1 MRKQDAENICYLI
14 SLYKLR
20 STKYDNLKT
29 WIEEQRD
36 KSVLPTTKA
45 IYQSILDRM
54 EESQNV

>member
-1 MRKQDAENICYLI
+1 MKRSEAENICYLI

-20 STKYDNLKT
+20 STKYANLKT

-45 IYQSILDRM
+45 IYQAILDRM
-54 EESQNV
+54 EESPNV